1 MDTLEFGKYVR
12 KRRKA
17 MNMTQAE
24 LAAKLNISDKAVSK
38 WEMGKSFPDITIL
51 EQLAEE
57 LGITL
62 SQLIMCDEEV
72 KGLPCDNDALVKSA
86 IELSKREMEYKKSR
100 MFRRLAASLGGI
112 LVAMLIL
119 VGAYLKFAP
128 RTRTRNL
135 DVKIVEV
142 TEDYYKVRTSPSTV
156 DKTGMD
162 FYLSLSDDWYKA
174 FPIEG
179 EVGDR
184 YLITYQGK
192 ENMKDGMYLHNILS
206 VKKMEE

>member
-1 MDTLEFGKYVR
+1 M
-12 KRRKA
+12 
-17 MNMTQAE
+17 
-24 LAAKLNISDKAVSK
+24 
-38 WEMGKSFPDITIL
+38 
-51 EQLAEE
+51 
-57 LGITL
+57 
-62 SQLIMCDEEV
+62 
-72 KGLPCDNDALVKSA
+72 
-86 IELSKREMEYKKSR
+86 
-100 MFRRLAASLGGI
+100 
-112 LVAMLIL
+112 AMLIL

-128 RTRTRNL
+128 RTMTINL

-142 TEDYYKVRTSPSTV
+142 TEDYYKVRTSPNTV